1 MYAVDVTAPR
11 RPTVA
16 PLRNPGAMAPSPYPM
31 PASIAAGRSPAP
43 IASGQVMAN
52 PGVQAAATVAPAPQ
66 APVSSMAPIAYAMS
80 QYQEPGDPFT
90 AAAQG
95 LIYSQQ
101 AREQQ
106 VSDQAKATEAAKLIG
121 DHPDIKRAVE
131 TGVLTAEGGIAMG
144 QKRDELKAAAQATAQ
159 EREQILYYLTLS
171 GDDDIA
177 AMFKSGVITKD
188 DIPNLLAEKDK
199 KPTLTDDQRKLA
211 QINEERA
218 AAGQPP
224 LSLEEFLAGKK
235 SGLTVNVGP
244 NGVDYGD
251 PGAGLVWQRSPEG
264 EIVLDDRGAPIAIP
278 FQGGKPYE
286 EMLARDAKLA
296 LGDAREDVKSAVVVQ
311 DIDRALDAIVANPM
325 LTTGIGAQLTGG
337 LGGSPALDVSALI
350 DTVKANAGFKELQA
364 MRESSPTGGA
374 LGNIT
379 EKEIA
384 YLQATIGNLS
394 VEQSSEQLIDNLKR
408 VKNTYLD
415 IIHGEGNGPPREVLS
430 FEDATPPASPTTP
443 AGGLTDLSDEE
454 LMQMLDR

>member
-31 PASIAAGRSPAP
+31 PVSIAAGRAPAP
-43 IASGQVMAN
+43 VAPVAN
-52 PGVQAAATVAPAPQ
+52 PGVPTAATVAPAPQ

-95 LIYSQQ
+95 FVHAQQ

-106 VSDQAKATEAAKLIG
+106 VADQAKATEAAKLIG
-121 DHPDIKRAVE
+121 DHADLKRAVE
-131 TGVLTAEGGIAMG
+131 TGVLTAESAFAMA
-144 QKRDELKAAAQATAQ
+144 QKRDELKASSEAAAQRHAT
-159 EREQILYYLTLS
+159 IYGYLQQS
-171 GDDDIA
+171 DPEIA
-177 AMFKSGVITKD
+177 AMYESGVLD
-188 DIPNLLAEKDK
+188 EDGVAAAVAAKDK
-199 KPTLTDDQRKLA
+199 QPAPTDDQRKLA

-251 PGAGLVWQRSPEG
+251 PGAGLVWQRSPKG

-296 LGDAREDVKSAVVVQ
+296 LGDAREDVKSNVVVQ

-337 LGGSPALDVSALI
+337 LGGSPALDVSSLI

-394 VEQSSEQLIDNLKR
+394 VEQSAEQLIDNLKR
-408 VKNTYLD
+408 VKNAYLD

-430 FEDATPPASPTTP
+430 FEDAPSPDGPTLP
-443 AGGLTDLSDEE
+443 AGGLTDLSDDE
-454 LMQMLDR
+454 LMQMLER